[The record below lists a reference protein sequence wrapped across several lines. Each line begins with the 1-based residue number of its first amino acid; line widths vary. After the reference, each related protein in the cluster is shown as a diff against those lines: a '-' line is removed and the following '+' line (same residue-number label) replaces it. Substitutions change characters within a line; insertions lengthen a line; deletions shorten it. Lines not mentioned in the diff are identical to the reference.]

1 MRILIIE
8 DDIQLCQTLAYRLKK
23 EGIHADHCHDGAEG
37 LMAAREN
44 AHDLILLDRMLPS
57 LSGTEVLSLLS
68 KNPLCPSLFLVHFI
82 YPFSQYSL
90 VRPVFLHESV

>member
-57 LSGTEVLSLLS
+57 LSGTEVLSLIRKEGNS
-68 KNPLCPSLFLVHFI
+68 TPVILVTA
-82 YPFSQYSL
+82 L
-90 VRPVFLHESV
+90 GEVKERV